1 MKGHHMLFK
10 DGKKFISEIS
20 QSSSSARNVVNK
32 EHIQIRYGSLMLL
45 FLINAWLSKRA
56 TSKQTLSVK
65 LVDIFE
71 FMHYY
76 CTLV

>member
-32 EHIQIRYGSLMLL
+32 
-45 FLINAWLSKRA
+45 
-56 TSKQTLSVK
+56 
-65 LVDIFE
+65 
-71 FMHYY
+71 
-76 CTLV
+76 

>member
-32 EHIQIRYGSLMLL
+32 EHIQIRYGSLMPLFWSMHDYPKEQQANNLL
-45 FLINAWLSKRA
+45 
-56 TSKQTLSVK
+56 V
-65 LVDIFE
+65 
-71 FMHYY
+71 
-76 CTLV
+76 